1 MVNIC
6 NLEQINA
13 QKIKLNKIKAKKQKI
28 AVSDSNELFANIES
42 IKAAQEE
49 QARRQKAAES
59 RDLAA
64 EARKTANRIVSITIA
79 EITTEFSQFE

>member
-1 MVNIC
+1 MR

-13 QKIKLNKIKAKKQKI
+13 QEIKLNKIKAKKQKI
-28 AVSDSNELFANIES
+28 AVSDSNELFANIEN

-64 EARKTANRIVSITIA
+64 EARKTANRVVSMTIA
-79 EITTEFSQFE
+79 EMTTEFSQFE